1 MAKLSSAI
9 FLNENLRINI
19 SQNGNLI
26 SGVIETIILPILVWM
41 DNFFISVTI
50 GTTIGRIYLSTLLW

>member
-26 SGVIETIILPILVWM
+26 SGDIETIILPILVWM
-41 DNFFISVTI
+41 DNFYISVTI

>member
-26 SGVIETIILPILVWM
+26 SGDIETIILPILVWM
-41 DNFFISVTI
+41 DNFFINVTI
-50 GTTIGRIYLSTLLW
+50 GTTVGRIYLSTLLW

>member
-1 MAKLSSAI
+1 MDKLPSAI

-26 SGVIETIILPILVWM
+26 SGVIKTIILPIVFSINGQFL
-41 DNFFISVTI
+41 
-50 GTTIGRIYLSTLLW
+50 Y

>member
-26 SGVIETIILPILVWM
+26 SGDIETIILPILVWM
-41 DNFFISVTI
+41 DNFFINVTI
-50 GTTIGRIYLSTLLW
+50 GTTIGHIYLSTLLW